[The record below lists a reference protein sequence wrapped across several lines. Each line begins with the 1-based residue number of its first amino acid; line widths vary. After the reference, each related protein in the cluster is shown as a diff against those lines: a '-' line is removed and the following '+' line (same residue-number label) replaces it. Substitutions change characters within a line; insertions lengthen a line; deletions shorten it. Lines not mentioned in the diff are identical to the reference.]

1 MARGTYARTVSRRL
15 LSVVAIAS
23 TAAAGLAAVASPSG
37 ALALQSVS
45 FSVSTGGPAYT
56 STPIK
61 ADFTLANP
69 ASNTG
74 SVLAFTIVVPPGV
87 GTVKG
92 AGVTGPGNWRE
103 TVLPCG
109 STSPCS
115 SLVLVYA
122 TLPLT
127 TSALKPGKSLIASI
141 TFTTPSSPTSLP
153 FKMIGIGNGIFTTT
167 DVPTITV
174 IAGDAADF
182 TITANPAATT
192 SVAGQTQAFTLQ
204 SQNVN
209 NVNVPYAGGEV
220 RVELGADDPW
230 PATLA
235 VGGGTP
241 VAFAPKLNPVSNA
254 TKYAVLPVLPA
265 SATGTYTLNIQFFAA
280 GPTSIAVNDTTKTS
294 VKGVLPWTVLAGPPA
309 SVGLDSIKDGS
320 TTPSLPNPVKLKNL
334 VASFHLSD
342 QYNNPTMLQSSSVS
356 LSAGGPGVLS
366 AQTLVGPN
374 LGVDPPTLGTL
385 TTTYSQSVPP
395 VNFQLL
401 LTPGGA
407 LSNVVASP
415 VDGSGTASVFQPTVA
430 GGLTD
435 TTNCTLSLTDPVC
448 SSASFPNGA
457 NGQVNLVQ
465 QLCVTSTDIPLCGA
479 NPGKP
484 VITLVQGD
492 FTDGLGGNLYT
503 RSSPASMTITC
514 LVSACID
521 PEDGDFATDQS
532 AEDVQEAIHAY
543 PGHAISSAPWSGDPT
558 PAWQTLVACQ
568 VPSGPGGNII
578 PSNQIFCS
586 DHASYHLDSQG
597 NLSFTIKYLVD
608 PRGGP

>member
-37 ALALQSVS
+37 ALAPQSVS

-153 FKMIGIGNGIFTTT
+153 FKMIGIGNGIFTTK

-182 TITANPAATT
+182 TITASPTATS

-209 NVNVPYAGGEV
+209 NVNVPYGPGQV
-220 RVELGADDPW
+220 RVELGTDDSL
-230 PATLA
+230 ATLA
-235 VGGGTP
+235 LGAGTP
-241 VAFAPKLNPVSNA
+241 GLFAAPVSPE
-254 TKYAVLPVLPA
+254 TKYSVLLSLPA
-265 SATGTYTLNIQFFAA
+265 SSTGTYTLNIGFFRA

-334 VASFHLSD
+334 VASFHLND
-342 QYNNPTMLQSSSVS
+342 QYNNPTMLQGSSVS

-366 AQTLVGPN
+366 AQALVGPN
-374 LGVDPPTLGTL
+374 LGVDPPTLGTV
-385 TTTYSQSVPP
+385 TTTYSLSVPP
-395 VNFQLL
+395 VNFQLSL
-401 LTPGGA
+401 SPGGA
-407 LSNVVASP
+407 LSNLVASP
-415 VDGSGTASVFQPTVA
+415 VDGSGTASVFQPKVA

-492 FTDGLGGNLYT
+492 FTDGEGGNLYT

-532 AEDVQEAIHAY
+532 AEDVQEAIDAY

-568 VPSGPGGNII
+568 VPSEPGGNII
-578 PSNQIFCS
+578 PSDQIFCS

-597 NLSFTIKYLVD
+597 NLSFTIKYLAD